1 MAKNKIEYKID
12 NNKKFVNPYNFVSV
26 MFNRKSE
33 GDLEELKD
41 KEKLY
46 TGKMK
51 CTIHVKT
58 PIIIPDIET
67 EENENEHKKYKF
79 MKDTEGNYMIPASS
93 IRGVVRNVFETATD
107 SCFSTLKDDMRI
119 TIRSSNPF
127 KPGILIK
134 ENEKWHLYEA
144 KRYKLKKEV
153 GDDDVGKYIKIGE
166 KKIYSGSSI
175 KVSIL
180 HNNLK
185 VVGEST
191 ENNQEYFLV
200 LGEAFSNKK
209 NESVFKIGKDLMISQ
224 EIINKA
230 KEGLET
236 TLEIYRNPSI
246 NKNYGDSHRGY
257 KDYERMEKNGCTP
270 VWYQYDDSNRR
281 LYLSMAAIGRKTFV
295 NTLNNIIKVKKPCKS
310 KKNLCEACML
320 FGMTGEKE
328 EALGSR
334 IRFTDAKA
342 INDINTEMRTLSELG
357 SPKMSYMPFYG
368 KIFRIDDLIRDYDSG
383 LEIRGRKFYWHSD
396 TWQENNAEG
405 NKRNATM
412 ELVKEKAKFSFDI
425 FFEGITKKELNKL
438 IWSLNF
444 WENKDNGSLM
454 HKIGHGKPLGFGS
467 VKITVDEI
475 LERKYNL
482 QNGYELNEIL
492 VDYNSEM
499 PINKTNDSVKDL
511 LFICNYK
518 NRKNV
523 NYPYI
528 VKSEEID
535 FEENDVASHKWF
547 TENKKELSND
557 IKNYKKFIKNKKTS
571 NKPTP
576 KGQFLRKL
584 TDDNQQLSAYK
595 IVQR

>member
-1 MAKNKIEYKID
+1 MARYEIE
-12 NNKKFVNPYNFVSV
+12 NSSRFVNPYNFVSV
-26 MFNRKSE
+26 MFNRKSK

-67 EENENEHKKYKF
+67 EEENENEHKKYKF

-144 KRYKLKKEV
+144 ERYKLRIRGK
-153 GDDDVGKYIKIGE
+153 DDDYGKYIEIDE
-166 KKIYSGSSI
+166 KRIYSGSPI
-175 KVSIL
+175 EVS
-180 HNNLK
+180 NNTRII
-185 VVGEST
+185 GEST
-191 ENNQEYFLV
+191 RENKEYFLV
-200 LGEAFSNKK
+200 LGERFSNKK
-209 NESVFKIGKDLMISQ
+209 NESIFKKIREVLNISQ
-224 EIINKA
+224 ETINKA
-230 KEGLET
+230 KKGLEA
-236 TLEIYRNPSI
+236 TLEVYRNPSI
-246 NKNYGDSHRGY
+246 NKNYGASHKGY
-257 KDYERMEKNGCTP
+257 KDYERMEKNGCIP
-270 VWYQYDDSNRR
+270 VWYQYNTNNKR
-281 LYLSMAAIGRKTFV
+281 LYLSMAAIGRKAFV
-295 NTLNNIIKVKKPCKS
+295 NTLNDIIKVKKPCKS
-310 KKNLCEACML
+310 KKDLCEACML

-342 INDINTEMRTLSELG
+342 INDINTEMKTLSELG
-357 SPKMSYMPFYG
+357 SPRMSYMPFYG
-368 KIFRIDDLIRDYDSG
+368 KILRVTDSEKDYDSG
-383 LEIRGRKFYWHSD
+383 LEIRGRKFYWHSNN
-396 TWQENNAEG
+396 WQKSDAER

-425 FFEGITKKELNKL
+425 FFEGITKKELDKL

-467 VKITVDEI
+467 VKITVDEV

-482 QNGYELNEIL
+482 KNGYELNEIL
-492 VDYNSEM
+492 VDYNSEE
-499 PINKTNDSVKDL
+499 PIDETNDSVRDL
-511 LFICNYK
+511 LVICNYD

-523 NYPYI
+523 KYPYI
-528 VKSEEID
+528 VVARGMNFRD
-535 FEENDVASHKWF
+535 NDIASHKWF
-547 TENKKELSND
+547 TENKKKLAKQNSE
-557 IKNYKKFIKNKKTS
+557 
-571 NKPTP
+571 
-576 KGQFLRKL
+576 GQFLRKL
-584 TDDNQQLSAYK
+584 TDENQQLSAYK

>member
-1 MAKNKIEYKID
+1 MARYEID
-12 NNKKFVNPYNFVSV
+12 NNEKFVNPYNFVSV
-26 MFNRKSE
+26 MFNRKSK

-67 EENENEHKKYKF
+67 EEENGNEHKKYKF

-93 IRGVVRNVFETATD
+93 IRGVVRNIFETATD

-144 KRYKLKKEV
+144 ERYKINIRNDRVSPKYEV
-153 GDDDVGKYIKIGE
+153 EECNGSKYIEIGN
-166 KKIYSGSSI
+166 KRIYSGSQI
-175 KVSIL
+175 EVSKL
-180 HNNLK
+180 SKNKLK

-191 ENNQEYFLV
+191 KKNKEYFLV
-200 LGEAFSNKK
+200 LGERFSNKK
-209 NESVFKIGKDLMISQ
+209 NESIFKIGKELKTSQ
-224 EIINKA
+224 ETITKA
-230 KEGLET
+230 KKGLEA
-236 TLEIYRNPSI
+236 TLEVYRNPSV
-246 NKNYGDSHRGY
+246 NKNYGASHKGY
-257 KDYERMEKNGCTP
+257 KDYERMEKNGCIP
-270 VWYQYDDSNRR
+270 VWYQYKNER
-281 LYLSMAAIGRKTFV
+281 LHLSMAAIGRKAFV
-295 NTLNNIIKVKKPCKS
+295 NTLNDIIKVKKPCKS
-310 KKNLCEACML
+310 KKDLCEACML

-328 EALGSR
+328 DALGSR

-342 INDINTEMRTLSELG
+342 INDINTEIKTLNELG
-357 SPKMSYMPFYG
+357 SPRMSYMPFYG
-368 KIFRIDDLIRDYDSG
+368 KIFRVSDSKKDYDSG
-383 LEIRGRKFYWHSD
+383 LEIRGRKFYWHSNN
-396 TWQENNAEG
+396 WQTNNAEE
-405 NKRNATM
+405 NNRNATM

-425 FFEGITKKELNKL
+425 FFEGITKKELDKL

-467 VKITVDEI
+467 VKITVDEV

-492 VDYNSEM
+492 IDYNSEK
-499 PINKTNDSVKDL
+499 PIDETNDSVKDL
-511 LFICNYK
+511 LVICDYK

-523 NYPYI
+523 KYPYI
-528 VKSEEID
+528 VVARGMNFRD
-535 FEENDVASHKWF
+535 NDIASHKWF
-547 TENKKELSND
+547 TENEKKLAKQDS
-557 IKNYKKFIKNKKTS
+557 
-571 NKPTP
+571 